1 MNLIIKLSMNSDD
14 LKIKFQKIDK
24 ELSNRDIDLDP
35 LGYFIIKVDLST
47 KKIIVEHYLNNIDRE
62 GIAIDPITNKPI
74 ECDSKEEREWNQIFK
89 GNTAKELGILITEKQ
104 DNLISKFDHALYIG
118 RELQK
123 AENCILRNY
132 KYIQD

>member
-1 MNLIIKLSMNSDD
+1 MNFDD
-14 LKIKFQKIDK
+14 LKNKFQKIDS

-35 LGYFIIKVDLST
+35 LGYFIIKADLIG
-47 KKIIVEHYLNNIDRE
+47 KKIIVEHYLNNIDKE

-74 ECDSKEEREWNQIFK
+74 ECDSKEVRKMNKIFI
-89 GNTAKELGILITEKQ
+89 GNTAKELGILMTEKK

-123 AENCILRNY
+123 AENCILRNK
-132 KYIQD
+132 KYVQD